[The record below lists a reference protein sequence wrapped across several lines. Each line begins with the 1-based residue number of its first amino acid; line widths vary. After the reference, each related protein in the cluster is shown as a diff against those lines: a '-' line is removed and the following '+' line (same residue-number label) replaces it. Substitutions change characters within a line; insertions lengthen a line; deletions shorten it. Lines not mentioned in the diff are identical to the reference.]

1 MHLKQ
6 WLPFLAWP
14 KLTPALARNEMLA
27 GITVG
32 LMLLPQGVAY
42 AALAGMP
49 LVTGI
54 YAALLPSLVAVL
66 WGASPRLG
74 VGPTALTSLLIGSS
88 LAGMAEPASA
98 HWVALAAWMTIMAG
112 ALQWLLGAL
121 RSGWLVNLVTSPVLN
136 GFTQAAGILILLS
149 QLPDLLGLRS
159 SWSAL
164 GRDPSWHHFDAW
176 ALLFG
181 LGALSGLL
189 LLKRLA
195 PKLPAAMLVIA
206 ACGIISAS
214 LGFAEQDGHIVGHL
228 PAGMPSLSIPA
239 SIATDEAMRL
249 LLPVL
254 MISLVSF
261 LEVASSAQVEHRKA
275 GTRWNENQDLVA
287 QGMAKVVSGLSGSFA
302 ISGSFSRSAVTLH
315 SGAQTGW
322 ATVFAIGMVLVTVLW
337 LTPILYHIPQATL
350 AAVVV
355 SAVINLIQ
363 PRSLRMLFHIS
374 RVEGSIALTTFALTL
389 ATAPKLYWGVL
400 TGVLLSLCY
409 FLYQRLH
416 PRILEIGEHAD
427 GSLRSRDIWNLPPIS
442 PDVLALRMDAEWDFA
457 SASALE
463 RYVTQALQQR
473 PTVAT
478 VFLDAQPINRIDVTG
493 VESFMRLR
501 QSLQKQGIC
510 LHIGGLKLPVQAI
523 LEKAGALAPGPDL
536 QLSRTNAQA
545 LAAMRLSHTGK

>member
-1 MHLKQ
+1 MQLKK
-6 WLPFLAWP
+6 WFPFLAWP
-14 KLTPALARNEMLA
+14 KLTPSLARNEMLA
-27 GITVG
+27 GVTIG

-74 VGPTALTSLLIGSS
+74 VGPTALTSLLIAAS
-88 LAGMAEPASA
+88 LAGMAEPGSA
-98 HWVALAAWMTIMAG
+98 QWVALAAWLAIMAG
-112 ALQWLLGAL
+112 AVQWLLGAL

-136 GFTQAAGILILLS
+136 GFTQAAGFLILLS

-164 GRDPSWHHFDAW
+164 AHDPSFHHFDGLAAIFGIGGL
-176 ALLFG
+176 ALL
-181 LGALSGLL
+181 LA
-189 LLKRLA
+189 LKRLA
-195 PKLPAAMLVIA
+195 PRLPAAVVVIA
-206 ACGIISAS
+206 LCGVLSAAF
-214 LGFAEQDGHIVGHL
+214 GFAEQDGHIVGHL
-228 PAGMPSLSIPA
+228 PAGLPSLTLPA
-239 SIATDEAMRL
+239 AVSMEQISGL
-249 LLPVL
+249 LLPVI

-287 QGMAKVVSGLSGSFA
+287 HGMAKVVAGLSGSFA
-302 ISGSFSRSAVTLH
+302 ISASFSRSAVTLH
-315 SGAQTGW
+315 SGAKSGW
-322 ATVFAIGMVLVTVLW
+322 ATVFAIGMVLITVLW
-337 LTPILYHIPQATL
+337 LTPVLYHVPQAAL

-363 PRSLRMLFHIS
+363 PRTLRTLFRIS
-374 RVEGSIALTTFALTL
+374 PLEGGIALTTFALTL
-389 ATAPKLYWGVL
+389 ATAPRLYWGVL
-400 TGVLLSLCY
+400 TGILLSLCY

-427 GSLRSRDIWNLPPIS
+427 GSLRSRDIWHLPVIAPQ
-442 PDVLALRMDAEWDFA
+442 VLALRMDAEWDFA
-457 SASALE
+457 SSAALE

-473 PTVAT
+473 PDTQT
-478 VFLDAQPINRIDVTG
+478 LYLDAQPINRIDVTG
-493 VESFMRLR
+493 VESFLRLR
-501 QSLQKQGIC
+501 QSLQKQGIR

-523 LEKAGALAPGPDL
+523 LDKAGALAPGPDL
-536 QLSRTNAQA
+536 LLSRTNTQA
-545 LAAMRLSHTGK
+545 LSTLRTP